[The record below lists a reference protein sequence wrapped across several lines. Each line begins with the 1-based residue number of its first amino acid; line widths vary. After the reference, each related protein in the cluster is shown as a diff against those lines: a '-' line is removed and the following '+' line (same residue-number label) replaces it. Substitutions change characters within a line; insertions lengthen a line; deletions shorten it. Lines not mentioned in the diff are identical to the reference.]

1 MMQQM
6 MENPAAM
13 QNFTSAPYVQ
23 SMIESMEQDPDMA
36 MRLLNM
42 NPVLSRNPQLQVC
55 CPEFTVP
62 LKKNSRSGKVRQ
74 NDCDYISQIFHFNFR
89 IKCNACFQTFCNK

>member
-6 MENPAAM
+6 MENPSAM

-42 NPVLSRNPQLQVC
+42 NPTLSRNPQLQVGFSTSC
-55 CPEFTVP
+55 FMWHFILC
-62 LKKNSRSGKVRQ
+62 
-74 NDCDYISQIFHFNFR
+74 ISCILILN
-89 IKCNACFQTFCNK
+89 N